1 MVKSIKAIR
10 TVIMCVTFILLC
22 LLVYGFYAVPDEL
35 YCIADKRD
43 SVNEIYTITY
53 GKKISSSGQRNIGQS
68 EKYEAEVS
76 LLNVIPVK
84 SSSVTVKSR
93 DYVEVS
99 GELFGLR
106 LFTEGVM
113 IVGTDEVDTEM
124 GSVSPAKSAG
134 LQKGDVICS
143 VNGIKVTTS
152 QQVSEIFGK
161 AGSSPMTLVYKRG
174 NKYYSISFSLAY
186 STSEGKY
193 KAGLWIRDSA
203 AGIGTMTFYDVS
215 TGMFASLGH
224 GVCDVDTGEIL
235 PLSDGDIVSA
245 YINGCYKGKSGK
257 AGELCGVFNP
267 EVKGILMC
275 NCETGVYGKA
285 KEINAEMLMPVATKS
300 EVKTGKAQI
309 ISTVDKDGPEYYDI
323 EITKVTEA
331 SSQNK
336 NMVIKITDSKLIEK
350 TGGIVQGMSGSPI
363 IQDNMLVGAVTH
375 VFVSDPTQGY
385 AIFAET
391 MLEKARSISQ
401 QESLSAAS

>member
-10 TVIMCVTFILLC
+10 TVLMTVTFVLLC

-35 YCIADKRD
+35 YCIADKRE

-53 GKKISSSGQRNIGQS
+53 GKKIGSNVQRNIGQS

-84 SSSVTVKSR
+84 NSSVTVKSR

-124 GSVSPAKSAG
+124 GTVSPAKSAG
-134 LQKGDVICS
+134 LQKGDVIYS
-143 VNGIKVTTS
+143 INGTKVKTS
-152 QQVSEIFGK
+152 KQVSDIFLK
-161 AGSSPMTLVYKRG
+161 AGAGSMTLEFIRDS
-174 NKYYSISFSLAY
+174 NRYSIPFSLAY
-186 STSEGKY
+186 SVSEGKY

-203 AGIGTMTFYDVS
+203 AGIGTMTFYDAG

-235 PLSDGDIVSA
+235 PLSNGDIVSA
-245 YINGCYKGKSGK
+245 HISGCYKGKSGK

-267 EVKGILMC
+267 EIKGELLC

-285 KEINAEMLMPVATKS
+285 DKISVKKPMPVATKS
-300 EVKTGKAQI
+300 EVKIGKAHI
-309 ISTVDKDGPEYYDI
+309 ISTVDKNGPEYYEI
-323 EITKVTEA
+323 EITKVTDN

-336 NMVIKITDSKLIEK
+336 NMVIKVTDSKLIEK

-375 VFVSDPTQGY
+375 VFVSDPSQGY

-391 MLEKARSISQ
+391 MLEKVRALYG
-401 QESLSAAS
+401 QEELSAAS

>member
-10 TVIMCVTFILLC
+10 AVLMSLTFVVLC
-22 LLVYGFYAVPDEL
+22 LLVYGFYAVPDEFN
-35 YCIADKRD
+35 CISDKRE
-43 SVNEIYTITY
+43 SINEIYTITY
-53 GKKISSSGQRNIGQS
+53 GKKISGNGQRNVGQS
-68 EKYEAEVS
+68 ERYEARVS

-84 SSSVTVKSR
+84 SSSVTVSSR
-93 DYVEVS
+93 QYVEVS

-106 LFTEGVM
+106 LFTRGVM

-134 LQKGDVICS
+134 LQKGDVICRI
-143 VNGIKVTTS
+143 NGNKVTTS
-152 QQVSEIFGK
+152 QEISEIFQKSDGN
-161 AGSSPMTLVYKRG
+161 SMNIEYLRG
-174 NKYYSISFSLAY
+174 NKIYNVNFSLAY
-186 STSEGKY
+186 SLSEKKY

-224 GVCDVDTGEIL
+224 GVCDIDTGEIL
-235 PLSDGDIVSA
+235 PLSNGDIVSA
-245 YINGCYKGKSGK
+245 YVSNCYKGKSGK
-257 AGELCGVFNP
+257 AGELCGVFNT
-267 EVKGILMC
+267 EIKGLLMC

-285 KEINAEMLMPVATKS
+285 QGVNAKSLMPVATAS
-300 EVKTGKAQI
+300 EVTTGKAKI
-309 ISTVDKDGPEYYDI
+309 ISTVDKDGPEYYEI
-323 EITKVTEA
+323 EITKVTDN

-336 NMVIKITDSKLIEK
+336 NMVIKVTDNKLIEK

-363 IQDNMLVGAVTH
+363 IQNNMLVGAVTH
-375 VFVSDPTQGY
+375 VFVNDPTQGY

-401 QESLSAAS
+401 ENLSAAS

>member
-1 MVKSIKAIR
+1 MVKSIKVIR
-10 TVIMCVTFILLC
+10 AVMLTVTAVLLC

-35 YCIADKRD
+35 YCISDKRE

-53 GKKISSSGQRNIGQS
+53 GKKISSVGQRNTGQS

-84 SSSVTVKSR
+84 SSSVTVKNR

-124 GSVSPAKSAG
+124 GAVSPAKSAG
-134 LQKGDVICS
+134 LQKGDVIYS
-143 VNGIKVTTS
+143 LNGTKVKTS
-152 QQVSEIFGK
+152 QQVSEIFLK
-161 AGSSPMTLVYKRG
+161 AGAEPITVEYLRG
-174 NKYYSISFSLAY
+174 DKLNTVKFSLAY
-186 STSEGKY
+186 SASEGKY

-203 AGIGTMTFYDVS
+203 AGIGTITFYDVG

-235 PLSDGDIVSA
+235 PLSNGDIVSA
-245 YINGCYKGKSGK
+245 YVSGCYKGKSGK

-267 EVKGILMC
+267 EIRGQLLC
-275 NCETGVYGKA
+275 NCEIGVYGKTDNTGE
-285 KEINAEMLMPVATKS
+285 KSLVPVAAKN
-300 EVKTGKAQI
+300 EIKTGKAHI
-309 ISTVDKDGPEYYDI
+309 ISTVDKNGPEYYEI
-323 EITKVTEA
+323 EITKVTDS

-336 NMVIKITDSKLIEK
+336 NMVIKVTDNKLIEK

-391 MLEKARSISQ
+391 MLEKARSLYG
-401 QESLSAAS
+401 EDLSAAS

>member
-10 TVIMCVTFILLC
+10 MVLMSVTLVLLC

-35 YCIADKRD
+35 YCVADKRE

-53 GKKISSSGQRNIGQS
+53 GKKISGNGQRNVGQS

-124 GSVSPAKSAG
+124 GYVSPARSAG
-134 LQKGDVICS
+134 LQKGDVIYAI
-143 VNGIKVTTS
+143 NGRRVKTS
-152 QQVSEIFGK
+152 QEVSEIFSE
-161 AGSSPMTLVYKRG
+161 AGSTAMTLEYRRE
-174 NKYYSISFSLAY
+174 NKSCSVVFSLAY
-186 STSEGKY
+186 SVSEGKY

-215 TGMFASLGH
+215 TGMFAALGH

-245 YINGCYKGKSGK
+245 YVSSCYKGKSGK
-257 AGELCGVFNP
+257 AGELCGVFNSQ
-267 EVKGILMC
+267 VKGELMS
-275 NCETGVYGKA
+275 NCETGVYGMA
-285 KEINAEMLMPVATKS
+285 DEISVEALMPVATKG
-300 EVKTGKAQI
+300 EVKTGKAHI
-309 ISTVDKDGPEYYDI
+309 ISTVDKNGPEYYEI
-323 EITKVTEA
+323 EITKVTED

-336 NMVIKITDSKLIEK
+336 NMVIKITDSKLKEK

-375 VFVSDPTQGY
+375 VFVSDPAQGY

-391 MLEKARSISQ
+391 MLERARSIYEENQ
-401 QESLSAAS
+401 LSAAS

>member
-1 MVKSIKAIR
+1 MVKSVKAIR
-10 TVIMCVTFILLC
+10 TVLMSVTFVLLC
-22 LLVYGFYAVPDEL
+22 LVVYGFYAVPDEL
-35 YCIADKRD
+35 YCVADKRE

-53 GKKISSSGQRNIGQS
+53 GKKISGNVGRNIGQS
-68 EKYEAEVS
+68 EKYEAKVS

-113 IVGTDEVDTEM
+113 IVGVDEVDTEI
-124 GSVSPAKSAG
+124 GAVSPAKSAG
-134 LQKGDVICS
+134 LQKGDVIYAI
-143 VNGIKVTTS
+143 NGTKVKTS
-152 QQVSEIFGK
+152 QEVSEIFGK
-161 AGSSPMTLVYKRG
+161 AGNDGMVLEYIRD
-174 NKYYSISFSLAY
+174 NKHYSVRFSLAY
-186 STSEGKY
+186 SISENRY

-203 AGIGTMTFYDVS
+203 AGIGTMTFYDVA

-235 PLSDGDIVSA
+235 PLSNGDIVSA
-245 YINGCYKGKSGK
+245 YVNGCYKGKSGK

-267 EVKGILMC
+267 EIRGQLMC

-285 KEINAEMLMPVATKS
+285 QQINAKSLMPVATKG
-300 EVKTGKAQI
+300 EVKTGKAHI
-309 ISTVDKDGPEYYDI
+309 ISTVDKEAPEYYEI
-323 EITKVTEA
+323 EITKISEG

-336 NMVIKITDSKLIEK
+336 NMVIKVTDSKLIEK

-363 IQDNMLVGAVTH
+363 IQNNMLVGAVTH

-391 MLEKARSISQ
+391 MLEKARSLYK
-401 QESLSAAS
+401 EELSAAS

>member
-1 MVKSIKAIR
+1 MVKSIKVIR
-10 TVIMCVTFILLC
+10 TVMLTVTSVLLC

-35 YCIADKRD
+35 YCISDKRE

-53 GKKISSSGQRNIGQS
+53 GKKISSVGQRNTGQS
-68 EKYEAEVS
+68 DKYEAEVS

-84 SSSVTVKSR
+84 RSSVTVKNR
-93 DYVEVS
+93 DYVEIS

-113 IVGTDEVDTEM
+113 IVGTDEVDTET
-124 GSVSPAKSAG
+124 GAVSPAKSAG
-134 LQKGDVICS
+134 LQKGDVIYS
-143 VNGIKVTTS
+143 LNGTKVKTS
-152 QQVSEIFGK
+152 QQVSEIFLK
-161 AGSSPMTLVYKRG
+161 AGAEALTMEYLRDDKLNTVK
-174 NKYYSISFSLAY
+174 FSLAY
-186 STSEGKY
+186 SVSEGKY

-203 AGIGTMTFYDVS
+203 AGIGTMTFYDVG

-235 PLSDGDIVSA
+235 PLSNGDIVSA
-245 YINGCYKGKSGK
+245 YISGCYKGKSGK
-257 AGELCGVFNP
+257 AGELCGAFNP
-267 EVKGILMC
+267 EVKGQLLC
-275 NCETGVYGKA
+275 NCETGVYGKTDKISA
-285 KEINAEMLMPVATKS
+285 KSLMPVAAKS

-309 ISTVDKDGPEYYDI
+309 ISTVDKNGPEYYDI
-323 EITKVTEA
+323 EITKVTDS

-336 NMVIKITDSKLIEK
+336 NMVIKVTDNKLIEK

-391 MLEKARSISQ
+391 MLEKARSLYR
-401 QESLSAAS
+401 EDLSAAS

>member
-1 MVKSIKAIR
+1 MVKSIKVIR
-10 TVIMCVTFILLC
+10 AVMLTVTSVLLC

-35 YCIADKRD
+35 YCISDKRE

-53 GKKISSSGQRNIGQS
+53 GKKISSVGQKNTGQS

-84 SSSVTVKSR
+84 SSSVTVKNR
-93 DYVEVS
+93 DYVELS

-113 IVGTDEVDTEM
+113 IVGTDEVDTET
-124 GSVSPAKSAG
+124 GAVSPAKSAG
-134 LQKGDVICS
+134 LQKGDVIYS
-143 VNGIKVTTS
+143 LNGTEVKTS
-152 QQVSEIFGK
+152 QQVSEIFLK
-161 AGSSPMTLVYKRG
+161 AGAEAMTMEYLRG
-174 NKYYSISFSLAY
+174 DKLNTVRFSLAY
-186 STSEGKY
+186 SVTEGKY

-203 AGIGTMTFYDVS
+203 AGIGTMTFYDVG

-235 PLSDGDIVSA
+235 PLSNGDIVSA
-245 YINGCYKGKSGK
+245 YVSGCYKGKSGK

-267 EVKGILMC
+267 EVRGQLLS
-275 NCETGVYGKA
+275 NCETGVYGKTDKISA
-285 KEINAEMLMPVATKS
+285 KSLVAVAAKS
-300 EVKTGKAQI
+300 EVKTGKAHI
-309 ISTVDKDGPEYYDI
+309 ISTVDKNGPEYYEI
-323 EITKVTEA
+323 EITKVTDN

-336 NMVIKITDSKLIEK
+336 NMVIKVTDNKLIEK

-391 MLEKARSISQ
+391 MLEKARSLYR
-401 QESLSAAS
+401 EELSAAS

>member
-10 TVIMCVTFILLC
+10 TILMSVTFVVLC

-35 YCIADKRD
+35 YCVADKRE
-43 SVNEIYTITY
+43 SVSEIYTITY
-53 GKKISSSGQRNIGQS
+53 GKKISGNVGRNIGQS

-113 IVGTDEVDTEM
+113 IVAIDEVDTEM
-124 GSVSPAKSAG
+124 GYVSPAKSAG
-134 LQKGDVICS
+134 LQKGDVIYS
-143 VNGIKVTTS
+143 INGTKVKTS
-152 QQVSEIFGK
+152 QQVSDVFLK
-161 AGSSPMTLVYKRG
+161 AGGNSMEFEYIRG
-174 NKYYSISFSLAY
+174 DRHHKVQFSLAY
-186 STSEGKY
+186 SVSESKY

-203 AGIGTMTFYDVS
+203 AGIGTMTFYDVAS
-215 TGMFASLGH
+215 GMFASLGH

-235 PLSDGDIVSA
+235 PLSNGDIVSA
-245 YINGCYKGKSGK
+245 YVSGCYKGKSGK

-267 EVKGILMC
+267 EIKGELMC

-285 KEINAEMLMPVATKS
+285 QKISAKALMPVATKG
-300 EVKTGKAQI
+300 EVKTGKAYI
-309 ISTVDKDGPEYYDI
+309 ISTVDKDGPEYYEI
-323 EITKVTEA
+323 EIMKVTDS

-336 NMVIKITDSKLIEK
+336 NMVIKVTDSKLIEK

-363 IQDNMLVGAVTH
+363 IQNNMLVGAVTH

-391 MLEKARSISQ
+391 MLEKARSVSQ
-401 QESLSAAS
+401 EELSVAS

>member
-1 MVKSIKAIR
+1 MVKSIKVIR
-10 TVIMCVTFILLC
+10 AVLMSVIFTLLC
-22 LLVYGFYAVPDEL
+22 LLVYGFYAVPDEF
-35 YCIADKRD
+35 YCIADKRE

-53 GKKISSSGQRNIGQS
+53 GKRISSNGQKNTGQS

-84 SSSVTVKSR
+84 SSAVTVRSR
-93 DYVEVS
+93 DYVEIS

-124 GSVSPAKSAG
+124 GNVSPAKSAG
-134 LQKGDVICS
+134 LQKGDIICAI
-143 VNGIKVTTS
+143 NGTGVKTG
-152 QQVSEIFGK
+152 QQVSDIFLK
-161 AGSSPMTLVYKRG
+161 AGADSMIMEYLRDGKR
-174 NKYYSISFSLAY
+174 YSVSFSLAY
-186 STSEGKY
+186 SLSENKY

-235 PLSDGDIVSA
+235 PLSNGDIVSA
-245 YINGCYKGKSGK
+245 YISGCYKGKSGK

-267 EVKGILMC
+267 EIKGQLMC
-275 NCETGVYGKA
+275 NCETGVYGKSE
-285 KEINAEMLMPVATKS
+285 KISVSTLMPVATGS
-300 EVKTGKAQI
+300 EVRTGKAQI

-323 EITKVTEA
+323 EIMKVTED

-336 NMVIKITDSKLIEK
+336 NMVIKITDSELIEK

-363 IQDNMLVGAVTH
+363 IQNNMLVGAVTH

-391 MLEKARSISQ
+391 MLEKARSVYR
-401 QESLSAAS
+401 ECELSAAS

>member
-1 MVKSIKAIR
+1 MVKSVKAIR
-10 TVIMCVTFILLC
+10 TVLMSVTFVLLC
-22 LLVYGFYAVPDEL
+22 LVVYGFYAVPDEL
-35 YCIADKRD
+35 YCVADKRE

-53 GKKISSSGQRNIGQS
+53 GKKISGNVGRNIGQS
-68 EKYEAEVS
+68 EKYEAKVS

-113 IVGTDEVDTEM
+113 IVGVDEVDTEM
-124 GSVSPAKSAG
+124 GVVSPAKSAG
-134 LQKGDVICS
+134 LQKGDVIYAI
-143 VNGIKVTTS
+143 NGAKVKTS
-152 QQVSEIFGK
+152 QEVSEIFGK
-161 AGSSPMTLVYKRG
+161 AGNDGMVLEYIRD
-174 NKYYSISFSLAY
+174 NKHYNVRFSLAY
-186 STSEGKY
+186 SLSENRY

-203 AGIGTMTFYDVS
+203 AGIGTMTFYDVA

-235 PLSDGDIVSA
+235 PLSNGDIVSA
-245 YINGCYKGKSGK
+245 YVNGCYKGKSGK

-267 EVKGILMC
+267 EIRGQLMC
-275 NCETGVYGKA
+275 NCETGVYGKVQQ
-285 KEINAEMLMPVATKS
+285 INAKSLMPVATKG
-300 EVKTGKAQI
+300 EVKTGKAHI
-309 ISTVDKDGPEYYDI
+309 ISTVDKEAPEYYEI
-323 EITKVTEA
+323 EITKISEG

-336 NMVIKITDSKLIEK
+336 NMVIKVTDSKLIEK

-363 IQDNMLVGAVTH
+363 IQNNMLVGAVTH

-391 MLEKARSISQ
+391 MLEKARSLYK
-401 QESLSAAS
+401 EELSAAS

>member
-1 MVKSIKAIR
+1 MVKSIKVIR
-10 TVIMCVTFILLC
+10 AVMLTVTAVLLC

-35 YCIADKRD
+35 YCISDKRE

-53 GKKISSSGQRNIGQS
+53 GKKISSVGQRNTGQS

-84 SSSVTVKSR
+84 SSSVTVKNR
-93 DYVEVS
+93 DYVDVS

-124 GSVSPAKSAG
+124 GAVSPAKSAG
-134 LQKGDVICS
+134 LQKGDVIYS
-143 VNGIKVTTS
+143 LNGTKVKTS
-152 QQVSEIFGK
+152 QQVSEIFLK
-161 AGSSPMTLVYKRG
+161 AGAEPITVEYLRG
-174 NKYYSISFSLAY
+174 DKLNTVKFSLAY
-186 STSEGKY
+186 SASEGKY

-203 AGIGTMTFYDVS
+203 AGIGTITFYDVD

-235 PLSDGDIVSA
+235 PLSNGDIVSA
-245 YINGCYKGKSGK
+245 YVSGCYKGKSGK

-267 EVKGILMC
+267 EIRGQLLC
-275 NCETGVYGKA
+275 NCEIGVYGKTD
-285 KEINAEMLMPVATKS
+285 KTGEKSLVPVAAKN
-300 EVKTGKAQI
+300 EIKTGKAHI
-309 ISTVDKDGPEYYDI
+309 ISTVDKNGPEYYEI
-323 EITKVTEA
+323 EITKVTDS

-336 NMVIKITDSKLIEK
+336 NMVIKVTDNKLIEK

-391 MLEKARSISQ
+391 MLEKARSLYG
-401 QESLSAAS
+401 EELSAAS

>member
-10 TVIMCVTFILLC
+10 TILMSVTFVLLC

-35 YCIADKRD
+35 YCIADKRE
-43 SVNEIYTITY
+43 SINEIYTITY
-53 GKKISSSGQRNIGQS
+53 GKRISSNKGKNIGQS

-113 IVGTDEVDTEM
+113 IVGTDEVDTEI
-124 GSVSPAKSAG
+124 GYVSPAKSAG
-134 LQKGDVICS
+134 LQKGDVILEI
-143 VNGIKVTTS
+143 NGRRVSTS
-152 QQVSEIFGK
+152 QEVSEIFSR
-161 AGSSPMTLVYKRG
+161 AGSSTMTLRYLRD
-174 NKYYSISFSLAY
+174 NKSYSVQFSLAY
-186 STSEGKY
+186 SLSESKY

-203 AGIGTMTFYDVS
+203 AGIGTITFYDVS
-215 TGMFASLGH
+215 TAMFASLGH

-235 PLSDGDIVSA
+235 PLSNGDIVSA
-245 YINGCYKGKSGK
+245 YVSGCYKGKSGK

-267 EVKGILMC
+267 QIKGMLMC
-275 NCETGVYGKA
+275 NCETGVYGKVNEISA
-285 KEINAEMLMPVATKS
+285 KALLPVATKG
-300 EVKTGKAQI
+300 EVRTGKAQI
-309 ISTVDKDGPEYYDI
+309 ISTVDKEGPEYYEI
-323 EITKVTEA
+323 EIVKVTDK

-363 IQDNMLVGAVTH
+363 IQNNMLVGAVTH

-391 MLEKARSISQ
+391 MLEKARSVSQ
-401 QESLSAAS
+401 EYLSAAS

>member
-10 TVIMCVTFILLC
+10 TALMSITFILLC

-35 YCIADKRD
+35 YCIAEKKD

-53 GKKISSSGQRNIGQS
+53 GKKISGNIGRNIGQS

-113 IVGTDEVDTEM
+113 IVGTDEVDTET
-124 GSVSPAKSAG
+124 GAVSPAKSAG
-134 LQKGDVICS
+134 LQKGDVIYS
-143 VNGIKVTTS
+143 INGIKVKTS
-152 QQVSEIFGK
+152 QQISDIFSK
-161 AGSSPMTLVYKRG
+161 AGGSGMTLEYLRV
-174 NKYYSISFSLAY
+174 NKLYSVNFSLAY
-186 STSEGKY
+186 SVSERKY

-203 AGIGTMTFYDVS
+203 AGIGTMTFYDIG

-235 PLSDGDIVSA
+235 PLSNGDIVSA
-245 YINGCYKGKSGK
+245 YVSGCYKGRSGK

-267 EVKGILMC
+267 EIRGELFC
-275 NCETGVYGKA
+275 NCETGVYGTARKISA
-285 KEINAEMLMPVATKS
+285 KSLMPVAAKS
-300 EVKTGKAQI
+300 EVKPGKAQI
-309 ISTVDKDGPEYYDI
+309 ISTVDKNGPEYYEI
-323 EITKVTEA
+323 EILKVTED

-336 NMVIKITDSKLIEK
+336 NMVIKVTDSKLIEK

-363 IQDNMLVGAVTH
+363 IQNNMLVGAVTH

-391 MLEKARSISQ
+391 MLEKARSVYSDSQ
-401 QESLSAAS
+401 LSAAS

>member
-10 TVIMCVTFILLC
+10 MVLMSVTLVLLC

-35 YCIADKRD
+35 YCVADKRE

-53 GKKISSSGQRNIGQS
+53 GKRISGNGQRKVGQS

-113 IVGTDEVDTEM
+113 IVGTDEVDTEI
-124 GSVSPAKSAG
+124 GYVSPARSAG
-134 LQKGDVICS
+134 LQKGDVIYAI
-143 VNGIKVTTS
+143 NGRRVKTS
-152 QQVSEIFGK
+152 QEVSEIFSE
-161 AGSSPMTLVYKRG
+161 AGSTAMTLEYRRE
-174 NKYYSISFSLAY
+174 NKSCRVVFSLAY
-186 STSEGKY
+186 SISEGKY

-215 TGMFASLGH
+215 TGMFAALGH

-245 YINGCYKGKSGK
+245 YVSSCYKGKSGK
-257 AGELCGVFNP
+257 AGELCGVFNSQI
-267 EVKGILMC
+267 KGELMS
-275 NCETGVYGKA
+275 NCETGVYGMA
-285 KEINAEMLMPVATKS
+285 DEISVEALMPVATKG
-300 EVKTGKAQI
+300 EVKTGKAHI
-309 ISTVDKDGPEYYDI
+309 ISTVDKNGPEYYEI
-323 EITKVTEA
+323 EITKVTED

-336 NMVIKITDSKLIEK
+336 NMVIKITDSKLKEK

-375 VFVSDPTQGY
+375 VFVSDPAQGY

-391 MLEKARSISQ
+391 MLERARSIYEENQ
-401 QESLSAAS
+401 LSAAS

>member
-10 TVIMCVTFILLC
+10 TVLMSITFVLLC

-35 YCIADKRD
+35 YCIAEKRE

-53 GKKISSSGQRNIGQS
+53 GKKISDNIGRNIGQS

-113 IVGTDEVDTEM
+113 IVGTDEVDTET
-124 GSVSPAKSAG
+124 GTVSPAKSAG
-134 LQKGDVICS
+134 LQKGDVIYS
-143 VNGIKVTTS
+143 INGTKVKTS
-152 QQVSEIFGK
+152 QQVSEIFLK
-161 AGSSPMTLVYKRG
+161 AGGSSMTVEYFRS
-174 NKYYSISFSLAY
+174 NKLCSVQFSLAY
-186 STSEGKY
+186 SVSEGKY

-203 AGIGTMTFYDVS
+203 AGIGTMTFYDIG

-235 PLSDGDIVSA
+235 PLSNGDIVSA
-245 YINGCYKGKSGK
+245 YVSGCYKGKSGK

-267 EVKGILMC
+267 EIRGELFC
-275 NCETGVYGKA
+275 NCETGVYGTAQKISA
-285 KEINAEMLMPVATKS
+285 KSLMPVAAKS
-300 EVKTGKAQI
+300 EVKPGKAQI
-309 ISTVDKDGPEYYDI
+309 ISTVDKNGPEYYEI
-323 EITKVTEA
+323 EITKVTED

-336 NMVIKITDSKLIEK
+336 NMVIKVTDSKLIEK

-363 IQDNMLVGAVTH
+363 IQNNMLVGAVTH

-391 MLEKARSISQ
+391 MLEKARSVYK
-401 QESLSAAS
+401 EAELSAAS

>member
-1 MVKSIKAIR
+1 MS
-10 TVIMCVTFILLC
+10 VTLILLC

-35 YCIADKRD
+35 YCTAGKRD

-53 GKKISSSGQRNIGQS
+53 GKKISGNTDRNIGQS

-113 IVGTDEVDTEM
+113 IVGTDEVDTET
-124 GSVSPAKSAG
+124 GYVSPAKSAG
-134 LQKGDVICS
+134 LQKGDVIYAI
-143 VNGIKVTTS
+143 NGKRVKTS
-152 QQVSEIFGK
+152 QEVSEIFTK
-161 AGSSPMTLVYKRG
+161 AGGSTMTLEYVRG
-174 NKYYSISFSLAY
+174 SKHHSVQFTLAY
-186 STSEGKY
+186 SRSESKF

-203 AGIGTMTFYDVS
+203 AGIGTITFYDAA

-235 PLSDGDIVSA
+235 PLSNGDIVSA
-245 YINGCYKGKSGK
+245 YVSGCYKGKSGK
-257 AGELCGVFNP
+257 AGELCGVFNR
-267 EVKGILMC
+267 EIKGTLMC

-285 KEINAEMLMPVATKS
+285 DRISARTLMPVAAKG
-300 EVKTGKAQI
+300 EIKTGKAQI
-309 ISTVDKDGPEYYDI
+309 ISTVDKNGPEYYDI
-323 EITKVTEA
+323 EITKITDK

-336 NMVIKITDSKLIEK
+336 NMVIRITDSKLIEK

-363 IQDNMLVGAVTH
+363 IQNNMLVGAVTH

-391 MLEKARSISQ
+391 MLEKARSVL
-401 QESLSAAS
+401 QEEELSAAS